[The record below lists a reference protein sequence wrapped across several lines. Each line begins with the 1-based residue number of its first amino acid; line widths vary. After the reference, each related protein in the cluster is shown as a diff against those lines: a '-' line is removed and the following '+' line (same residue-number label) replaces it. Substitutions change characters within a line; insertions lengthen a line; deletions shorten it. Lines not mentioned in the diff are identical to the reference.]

1 MKRAVVFSILALSMM
16 VGSASAAIL
25 ASDMG
30 VFGDANAVYEK
41 QFTYNPA
48 TMGAIL
54 TIQTYGF
61 GGSSNA
67 PGGKN
72 AAGQV
77 IAAGGFDPVIALY
90 SGGINGGGSQVAF
103 NDDQNGT
110 PTFTAC
116 GAGSG
121 ALAGGL
127 CRDSRLVFN
136 NLAAGTYS
144 LVLTAIGNAPPAL
157 ENGSYSNG
165 GTFGVFNA
173 NYAVDVVAIP
183 EPMTSM
189 LLGIGLLGL
198 AGLTRV
204 RRRS

>member
-1 MKRAVVFSILALSMM
+1 MKKRAVVFSILALSMLL
-16 VGSASAAIL
+16 VSSASAAIL

-90 SGGINGGGSQVAF
+90 SSAINGGGAQVGF
-103 NDDQNGT
+103 NDDGT
-110 PTFTAC
+110 C
-116 GAGSG
+116 GAGAG
-121 ALAGGL
+121 ALDLGA
-127 CRDSRLVFN
+127 CRDSGLVFN

-144 LVLTAIGNAPPAL
+144 LVLTVLGNTPPST
-157 ENGSYSNG
+157 ENGSYPGAGSF
-165 GTFGVFNA
+165 GTRNA
-173 NYAVDVVAIP
+173 NYAVDIVAIP

-198 AGLTRV
+198 AGLTR
-204 RRRS
+204 RRQSK